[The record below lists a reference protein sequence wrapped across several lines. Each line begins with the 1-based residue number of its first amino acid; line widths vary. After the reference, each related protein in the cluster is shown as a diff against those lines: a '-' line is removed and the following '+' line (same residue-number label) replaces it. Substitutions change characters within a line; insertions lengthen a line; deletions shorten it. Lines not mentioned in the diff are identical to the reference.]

1 MEIDGYIIREM
12 IDGEVALAIEWA
24 ADEGWNP
31 GVRDSD
37 CFYAADPHGFLV
49 GIYDGLPVSSLS
61 AVSYGSDFGF
71 LGLFIVNPAFRG
83 HGLGQEIFR
92 AGLARLDGKVVGL
105 DAVLEQEE
113 AYSRWGFQRAHLNV
127 RYQGWGGGDRPAST
141 EVVALSNVPLDEILA
156 YDDGLFPA
164 ARHEFVRCW
173 ISRPGSRA
181 LAFVDG
187 EEILGYGVMRPCR
200 LGYKIGPLFADSYD
214 VALAIF
220 QGLRSLVSKD
230 EPVFLDVTLPNAS
243 AAELASSHG
252 MIPAFRTVR
261 MYNGKPPEIPL
272 DRWFGVTS
280 FELG

>member
-1 MEIDGYIIREM
+1 MSE
-12 IDGEVALAIEWA
+12 GEVSLAIEWA
-24 ADEGWNP
+24 AEEGWNP

-37 CFYAADPHGFLV
+37 CLYAADPHGFLV

-61 AVSYGSDFGF
+61 AVSYGPDFGF

-105 DAVLEQEE
+105 DAVLEQEKP
-113 AYSRWGFQRAHLNV
+113 YSRWGFERAHLNV
-127 RYQGWGGGDRPAST
+127 RYQGWGGKSRPAST
-141 EVVALSNVPLDEILA
+141 EVVALSKVPLDEILA

-173 ISRPGSRA
+173 ISRPGSNA
-181 LAFVDG
+181 LAFVDDG
-187 EEILGYGVMRPCR
+187 EILGYGVMRPCR
-200 LGYKIGPLFADSYD
+200 LGYKIGPLFADAYE

-220 QGLRSLVSKD
+220 QGLRSLISET
-230 EPVFLDVTLPNAS
+230 EPVFLDLPLPNGPAV
-243 AAELASSHG
+243 ELAQSVG
-252 MIPAFRTVR
+252 MVQGFQTVR
-261 MYNGKPPEIPL
+261 MYNGKPPDTPL

-280 FELG
+280 FGLG